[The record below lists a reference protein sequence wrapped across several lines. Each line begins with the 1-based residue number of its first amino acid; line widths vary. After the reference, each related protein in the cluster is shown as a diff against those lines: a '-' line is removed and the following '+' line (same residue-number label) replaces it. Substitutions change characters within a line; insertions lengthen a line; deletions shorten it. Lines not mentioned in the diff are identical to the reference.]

1 MMATKKTAKK
11 ATTKTAQ
18 TKKPAV
24 KAVKITKKCDYV
36 PRTYKKG
43 LIFVLIGILGLVLIG
58 GYFFSVC
65 KK

>member
-1 MMATKKTAKK
+1 MMATKKTTKK
-11 ATTKTAQ
+11 ATVRTAQ
-18 TKKPAV
+18 TKKPAA
-24 KAVKITKKCDYV
+24 KAVKTAKKSEYV

>member
-1 MMATKKTAKK
+1 MATKKTTKK
-11 ATTKTAQ
+11 ATVRIAQ
-18 TKKPAV
+18 TKKPAA
-24 KAVKITKKCDYV
+24 KAVKTAKKCEYV

-58 GYFFSVC
+58 GYFFSIC

>member
-1 MMATKKTAKK
+1 MMATKKTTKK
-11 ATTKTAQ
+11 ATVRTAQ
-18 TKKPAV
+18 TKKPAT
-24 KAVKITKKCDYV
+24 KAVKTAKKCEYV

-58 GYFFSVC
+58 GYFFSIC

>member
-1 MMATKKTAKK
+1 MMATKKTTKK

-18 TKKPAV
+18 TKKPAT
-24 KAVKITKKCDYV
+24 KAVKTAKKCEYV